1 MYHTPRP
8 APQCIAIKN
17 LTPREH
23 EVLNY
28 LIWGNANK
36 VIAMELGISMRTVET
51 HRARIFHKMGVRN
64 AIELLRVICA
74 PNLQELGFVIPQSGT
89 EVKNN
94 PSMSGTCGEPALGS
108 KSHARGPER
117 E

>member
-1 MYHTPRP
+1 MHNAPRP
-8 APQCIAIKN
+8 TPQHLAIKS
-17 LTPREH
+17 LTPREY

-74 PNLQELGFVIPQSGT
+74 PNLQELGFAMPASSAG
-89 EVKNN
+89 VKNRLDV
-94 PSMSGTCGEPALGS
+94 SGSGGEQAACQ
-108 KSHARGPER
+108 HAGQ
-117 E
+117 